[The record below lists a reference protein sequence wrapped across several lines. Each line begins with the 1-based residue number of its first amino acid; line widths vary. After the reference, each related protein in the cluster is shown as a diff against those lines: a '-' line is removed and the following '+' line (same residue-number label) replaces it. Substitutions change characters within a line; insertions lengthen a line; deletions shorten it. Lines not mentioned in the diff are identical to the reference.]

1 MRQSLRHEPF
11 DHTFW
16 DPSLTVAPGEPADN
30 PLWPIA
36 SALRTIWN
44 VLVETFAAHRTY
56 EDLRFRRVPHDT
68 AIRQALSISNP
79 TVKLEPRDC
88 AWPNRCPSL

>member
-1 MRQSLRHEPF
+1 MRHSLLHEPP

-16 DPSLTVAPGEPADN
+16 DPSLTAAPGEPTYN
-30 PLWPIA
+30 PLRPIA
-36 SALRTIWN
+36 SALRTIWK
-44 VLVETFAAHRTY
+44 VSGETVGAHRTY